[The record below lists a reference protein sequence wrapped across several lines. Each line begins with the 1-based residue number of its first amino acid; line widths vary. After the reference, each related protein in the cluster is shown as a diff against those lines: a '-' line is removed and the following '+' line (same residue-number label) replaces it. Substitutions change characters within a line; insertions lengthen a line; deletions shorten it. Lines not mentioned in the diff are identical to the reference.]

1 MRLTPNH
8 IFYLKLAI
16 HTISLGF
23 VGLLVGLVITE
34 GLGADPVQGLSHFT
48 GKAALNTLIITMLI
62 SPIAKHFKQA
72 ALIKVRRV
80 IGLYSFFWAG
90 LHLLSYITLDLGFD
104 WGLIGSEIVSRP
116 YLAIGA
122 ISWVILFLLT
132 LTSNQ
137 YLQRQLGKRWQT
149 LHNTVYIALILSP
162 IHYYWS
168 VKSGIIEPA
177 IYIGISILL
186 LALRWKT
193 FKRWLPQTATR
204 KNVTAN

>member
-1 MRLTPNH
+1 MRLIPNH
-8 IFYLKLAI
+8 IFYLKVAI
-16 HTISLGF
+16 HTVSLSF

-34 GLGADPVQGLSHFT
+34 ELGADPVQGLSHFT

-62 SPIAKHFKQA
+62 SPVAKYFKQA

-104 WGLIGSEIVSRP
+104 WGLIGSEIISRP

-137 YLQRQLGKRWQT
+137 YLQRQLGKHWQT
-149 LHNTVYIALILSP
+149 LHNTVYLALVLSP

-168 VKSGIIEPA
+168 VKSGITEPA
-177 IYIGISILL
+177 IYIGISLLL
-186 LALRWKT
+186 LAFRWKT

-204 KNVTAN
+204 KKAATN